1 MDYLWYNIEEYT
13 TIMSSK
19 KYSKTGKKG
28 RSEEWSWEENPETLK
43 ALEEYRKIA
52 RESQEKLN
60 D

>member
-1 MDYLWYNIEEYT
+1 
-13 TIMSSK
+13 MSSK

-28 RSEEWSWEENPETLK
+28 RSEEWSWEETPETLK
-43 ALEEYRKIA
+43 ALEEYRKTA